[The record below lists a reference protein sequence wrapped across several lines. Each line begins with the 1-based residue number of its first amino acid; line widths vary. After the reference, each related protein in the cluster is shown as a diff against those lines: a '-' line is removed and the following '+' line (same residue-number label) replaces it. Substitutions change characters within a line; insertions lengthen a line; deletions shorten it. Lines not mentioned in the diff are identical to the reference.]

1 MYSCRGRPGTCTHTN
16 RPNLESRFQPFGL
29 GPTGVAATLLSP
41 WSAASVVQVSPQVS
55 EGHLELQLL
64 LGQRLHLLDEVLE
77 GRLELV
83 PHFPLH
89 LLCVEVVP
97 VVHVLVLA
105 QVRGDLAHLR
115 VELDVRV
122 APLAEHDGV
131 LERRGGEE
139 EVKYS

>member
-1 MYSCRGRPGTCTHTN
+1 M
-16 RPNLESRFQPFGL
+16 
-29 GPTGVAATLLSP
+29 
-41 WSAASVVQVSPQVS
+41 VQVSPQVS

-77 GRLELV
+77 SRLELV
-83 PHFPLH
+83 PHFALH
-89 LLCVEVVP
+89 LLRVQVVP

-131 LERRGGEE
+131 LEGRGGEGGGE
-139 EVKYS
+139 AGELEGFFMSLMHQWCCSPLVHQCCSLMHQWCISEQHLEMNHLSSG